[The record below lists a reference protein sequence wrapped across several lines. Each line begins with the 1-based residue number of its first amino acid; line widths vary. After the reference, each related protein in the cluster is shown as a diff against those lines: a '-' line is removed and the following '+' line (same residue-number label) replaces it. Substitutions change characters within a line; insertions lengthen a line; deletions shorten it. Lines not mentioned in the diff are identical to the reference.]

1 MSDRGRRVALVPRA
15 LAAVFVAVA
24 ATLTA
29 LHLYFGPLQAP
40 SAAIR
45 NLYAGTPSDNPYEIL
60 PRVAKP
66 APPAVVLSSRL
77 DRTAPV
83 ERYLIASGL
92 SRAEAREWAQRFRRV
107 AGTSL
112 LRRHHWFLV
121 YKDPDSGSVRGIRY
135 DLSPRTA
142 ILERTLGAGLIETHR
157 RPIDYAAQPVKVAF
171 AIQGSFYQSARH
183 HDVPMPIIHALE
195 RTFSG
200 RDGLRRL
207 PAGSAVK
214 LIYTERVSQ
223 YGNHRIP
230 GHIKAVE
237 IQGVG
242 KPILAFAFKDRQGDF
257 HLYNQ
262 HGEPLGPEFLKFP
275 LHFDYISSRF
285 SYHRWQPILHIYRP
299 HLGIDLAAP
308 IGTPVRS
315 IADGRVIWAG
325 WYGGLGKC
333 VRIRHEGGIIS
344 LYGHLSRLSP
354 AARVGNHVRMGE
366 VIGYVGM
373 TGLSTGPHLHFGI
386 EEHGHFVNPLT
397 QHLGVHHEVSPRMKA
412 LFQKVEERYRATLAS
427 LPDLAHRWEAAMD
440 LARSSS
446 ARDKAVDF
454 RPHTRDYHE
463 GRTFR
468 TAAERADSRRDM

>member
-1 MSDRGRRVALVPRA
+1 MSDRGRRVAMIPRA
-15 LAAVFVAVA
+15 LAAILVA
-24 ATLTA
+24 AAATVTA
-29 LHLYFGPLQAP
+29 LQLYFGPFQAP
-40 SAAIR
+40 SAAVR
-45 NLYAGTPSDNPYEIL
+45 DLYAGTPSDNPYEIL

-77 DRTAPV
+77 NRTAPV

-92 SRAEAREWAQRFRRV
+92 SRVEAREWAWRFRRV

-135 DLSPRTA
+135 DLSPHTA

-157 RPIDYAAQPVKVAF
+157 ERIDYSAKPVKVAF

-183 HDVPMPIIHALE
+183 HDVPMAIIHSLE
-195 RTFSG
+195 RAFSG
-200 RDGLRRL
+200 HDHLRRL

-230 GHIKAVE
+230 GRIKAVE
-237 IQGVG
+237 IEGLG
-242 KPILAFAFKDRQGDF
+242 KPILAFAFKDRRGNI

-262 HGEPLGPEFLKFP
+262 YGDPIGPEFLKFP
-275 LHFDYISSRF
+275 LHFDFISSRF

-299 HLGIDLAAP
+299 HLGVDLAAP

-315 IADGRVIWAG
+315 IANGVVIWAG

-333 VRIRHEGGIIS
+333 VRIRHEGDIIS

-354 AARVGNHVRMGE
+354 AARVGNHVRMGQ
-366 VIGYVGM
+366 VIGYVGV

-386 EEHGHFVNPLT
+386 EKQGRFVNPLT
-397 QHLGVHHEVSPRMKA
+397 QHLGVHHKVSPRMKS
-412 LFQKVEERYRATLAS
+412 LFEKVEARYRATLAG
-427 LPDLAHRWEAAMD
+427 LPDLAHRWEASMD
-440 LARSSS
+440 FAQTNS
-446 ARDKAVDF
+446 ARDKAGALAPNAHDPQA
-454 RPHTRDYHE
+454 RIL
-463 GRTFR
+463 RTDSKR
-468 TAAERADSRRDM
+468 AEM